1 MPVDTETDVKTIRGR
16 GAAQAELTDGPEDI
30 SNGRTADLTTINGS
44 PSSATVYV
52 DTNGSVDLKL
62 EFSPDGSN
70 WFEPAEGSPVKYG
83 SETTDLIFSEYDA
96 EKIRITASNSTKVNL
111 TLRVT
116 A

>member
-16 GAAQAELTDGPEDI
+16 GAAKSSLTDGDEDI
-30 SNGRTADLTTINGS
+30 SGGVTADLTTINGS
-44 PSSATVYV
+44 PSSATVFV
-52 DTNGSVDLKL
+52 DTNGEVDLTL
-62 EFSPDGSN
+62 EFSPDGNN

-83 SETTDLIFSEYDA
+83 SETTDLIFTEYDA

-111 TLRVT
+111 KLRRT